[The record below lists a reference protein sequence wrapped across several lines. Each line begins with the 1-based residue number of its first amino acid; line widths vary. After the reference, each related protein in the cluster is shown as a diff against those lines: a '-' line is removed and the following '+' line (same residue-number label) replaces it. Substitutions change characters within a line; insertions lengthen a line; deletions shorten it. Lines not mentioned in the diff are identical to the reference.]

1 MPDEVSPKVFV
12 YTFGL
17 TFQLLAILG
26 YYRTCS
32 ESRRK
37 ESFRSFIFMPEFE
50 RQSILDTT
58 TPLNVGIKETA

>member
-32 ESRRK
+32 KTSRK
-37 ESFRSFIFMPEFE
+37 ASFRSFIFMPEFE
-50 RQSILDTT
+50 RQSL
-58 TPLNVGIKETA
+58 LNNLHLSMWALPK